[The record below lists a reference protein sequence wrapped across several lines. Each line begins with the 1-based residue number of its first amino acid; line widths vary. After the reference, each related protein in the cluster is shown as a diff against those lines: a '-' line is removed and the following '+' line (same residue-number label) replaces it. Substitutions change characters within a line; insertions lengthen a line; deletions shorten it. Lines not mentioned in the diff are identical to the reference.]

1 VAGNEPADAGG
12 AQSPAGGRELSLRVV
27 SAAVLAPLTVAA
39 AYAGGPVFLLFWT
52 AAACGVLWEWNGLVL
67 PSGRRRSVALAAAG
81 GALVA
86 AAAAFAAGQA
96 GLALAL
102 IVAGAVAA
110 AVCAPPERRAWA
122 AAGCVYSGGLLLA
135 PVVLRADPHYGFT
148 VLIFLFAVVWTTD
161 SVAYFVGRRVGG
173 PKLAPRVSPKKTW
186 SGAVAGVLSAVL
198 VGMVV
203 AWSAEIRNLPAVAIV
218 SLVLSVVAQAGDL
231 FESALKRHFGA
242 KDAGHLIPG
251 HGGLMDRLDGFLTAA
266 CAGAMVGLVRGG
278 LGGAGGGLLSW

>member
-1 VAGNEPADAGG
+1 VTGDEPAGAGG
-12 AQSPAGGRELSLRVV
+12 AHVPAGGRELGLRVV

-39 AYAGGPVFLLFWT
+39 AYAGGPIFLLFWT
-52 AAACGVLWEWNGLVL
+52 AAACGVLWEWSGLVL
-67 PSGRRRSVALAAAG
+67 PPGSRRSLTLAAAG
-81 GALVA
+81 AALVGA
-86 AAAAFAAGQA
+86 AVAFAAGQA
-96 GLALAL
+96 GLAMAV

-110 AVCAPPERRAWA
+110 AVCASPGRRAWA
-122 AAGCVYSGGLLLA
+122 AAGCAYAGGLLLA

-148 VLIFLFAVVWTTD
+148 ALIFLFAVVWATD

-186 SGAVAGVLSAVL
+186 SGAVAGVLSAML

-203 AWSAEIRNLPAVAIV
+203 AWSAEIRNLAAVALIG
-218 SLVLSVVAQAGDL
+218 LALSVVAQAGDL
-231 FESALKRHFGA
+231 FESALKRRFGA

-266 CAGAMVGLVRGG
+266 CAGAMVGLLRGG
-278 LGGAGGGLLSW
+278 LGGAGEGLLIW